1 MKKEYI
7 NFYNKLV
14 KLTTNKDLYTNFLQ
28 QDSFSERLNLLLLH
42 FAFFLKFME
51 NNESLESLKVFKN
64 SDNKRGLQE
73 LYDFFFRQLE
83 LNIREIGYG
92 DQTVN
97 KKMKEYINL
106 FHKILKEIEK
116 WELLTK
122 DKKIIIFDNFF
133 QITKKNDNLVLYFE
147 KYFNDLSKNTLNN
160 ILKSVI
166 NNDYGS
172 SKT

>member
-1 MKKEYI
+1 M
-7 NFYNKLV
+7 
-14 KLTTNKDLYTNFLQ
+14 
-28 QDSFSERLNLLLLH
+28 
-42 FAFFLKFME
+42 
-51 NNESLESLKVFKN
+51 
-64 SDNKRGLQE
+64 
-73 LYDFFFRQLE
+73 E

>member
-1 MKKEYI
+1 M
-7 NFYNKLV
+7 V

-42 FAFFLKFME
+42 FAFF
-51 NNESLESLKVFKN
+51 LKVFKN

-166 NNDYGS
+166 KQTSFFNNHIF
-172 SKT
+172 K

>member
-1 MKKEYI
+1 M
-7 NFYNKLV
+7 V

-42 FAFFLKFME
+42 FAFFLK
-51 NNESLESLKVFKN
+51 VFKN
-64 SDNKRGLQE
+64 NDNKRDLQE

>member
-1 MKKEYI
+1 MNKEYL

-14 KLTTNKDLYTNFLQ
+14 QLTTNKDLYTNFLQ

-42 FAFFLKFME
+42 FAFV
-51 NNESLESLKVFKN
+51 LKVFK
-64 SDNKRGLQE
+64 SSENKKKLQD

-106 FHKILKEIEK
+106 FHKILNEINE
-116 WELLTK
+116 WNTLSK
-122 DKKIIIFDNFF
+122 DKKVIIFDDFF

-160 ILKSVI
+160 MLKSVI
-166 NNDYGS
+166 NTDYGG